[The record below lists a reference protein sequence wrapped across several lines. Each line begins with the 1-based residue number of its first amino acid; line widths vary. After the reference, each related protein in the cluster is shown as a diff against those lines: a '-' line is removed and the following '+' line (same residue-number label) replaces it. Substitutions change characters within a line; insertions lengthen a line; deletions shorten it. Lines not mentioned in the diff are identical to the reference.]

1 MPNRCAALGLLRA
14 LDFGRSPE
22 EIDMKYD
29 KQVIISI
36 LSDPVKEIR
45 NMGRNLYNLNPTKSI
60 WLEVTN
66 GVGVVIQD
74 GDRNLTANS
83 RLYLVGHGTL
93 QGTTLGGM
101 TGEQVADALV
111 GLNFNTI
118 GKISLVSCFA
128 AGLFTELP
136 QLQHFA
142 TQLHG
147 HLGQKYSIHSVLT
160 ARRTLITVTQQGK
173 KITHPNPNGA
183 SLGSPYISKR
193 PQSKIEIFWT
203 PTGEQQWRYAY

>member
-1 MPNRCAALGLLRA
+1 MMPNPCAALGLLRA

-66 GVGVVIQD
+66 GVGSVIQD

-83 RLYLVGHGTL
+83 RLSS
-93 QGTTLGGM
+93 
-101 TGEQVADALV
+101 D
-111 GLNFNTI
+111 
-118 GKISLVSCFA
+118 
-128 AGLFTELP
+128 
-136 QLQHFA
+136 
-142 TQLHG
+142 
-147 HLGQKYSIHSVLT
+147 
-160 ARRTLITVTQQGK
+160 
-173 KITHPNPNGA
+173 
-183 SLGSPYISKR
+183 
-193 PQSKIEIFWT
+193 
-203 PTGEQQWRYAY
+203 